1 VTVRLDRISAACIQ
15 CYRGYLSKEW
25 NRLRC
30 YIHASSTRTAAA
42 IKPRAQWRLR
52 SIFAVV

>member
-1 VTVRLDRISAACIQ
+1 MTVRLDRISAACIQ

-42 IKPRAQWRLR
+42 IKSRAQWRLR